1 MFDKRLMA
9 MCPESKKY
17 IAGNILL
24 QWIELCLNAVM
35 IGLIADSAQKL
46 YRRELTPS
54 GAAPALAIIAVTIL
68 IRFFITRYAVRMS
81 YLASRTVKRKMRD
94 LIYKKILKLIHDRQ
108 QALDAELDAAK
119 KAKEEAQAIVDS
131 SKETIDEAKRKG
143 SEIVEEARATADKQ
157 SKQVIDQANNEAQ
170 QIIERAEED
179 AARMKRNAF
188 ETMKDDIADL
198 SVQIAGHIIADAV
211 SKDELRKSAAKHT
224 EEILDKEVAKSE

>member
-1 MFDKRLMA
+1 MSYLPMLLLEA
-9 MCPESKKY
+9 EESNLFSPDQF
-17 IAGNILL
+17 AGYAVTAVITIFNILL
-24 QWIELCLNAVM
+24 V
-35 IGLIADSAQKL
+35 
-46 YRRELTPS
+46 
-54 GAAPALAIIAVTIL
+54 
-68 IRFFITRYAVRMS
+68 FIVFRLFA
-81 YLASRTVKRKMRD
+81 
-94 LIYKKILKLIHDRQ
+94 YKKILKLIHDRQ

-131 SKETIDEAKRKG
+131 SKETIEEAKRKG
-143 SEIVEEARATADKQ
+143 SEIMEEAKANADKQ

>member
-1 MFDKRLMA
+1 MSYLPMLLLEA
-9 MCPESKKY
+9 EESNLFSPDQF
-17 IAGNILL
+17 AGYAVTAVITIINILL
-24 QWIELCLNAVM
+24 V
-35 IGLIADSAQKL
+35 
-46 YRRELTPS
+46 
-54 GAAPALAIIAVTIL
+54 
-68 IRFFITRYAVRMS
+68 FIVFRLFA
-81 YLASRTVKRKMRD
+81 
-94 LIYKKILKLIHDRQ
+94 YKKILKLIHDRQ

-131 SKETIDEAKRKG
+131 SQETIEEAKRKG
-143 SEIVEEARATADKQ
+143 SEIMEEAKANADKQ

-198 SVQIAGHIIADAV
+198 SVQIAGHIIGDAV
-211 SKDELRKSAAKHT
+211 SKDELRESAAKHT